1 MQNQSLEYI
10 VKTYF
15 PLIEDKFNF
24 RLGTVKGISISYNKK
39 SFSVYIINKNTSLS
53 TTAITKDLLL
63 KKYINIIIDIF
74 N

>member
-24 RLGTVKGISISYNKK
+24 RLGTVKGVSFNYNSTYETWVAVSKL
-39 SFSVYIINKNTSLS
+39 INQQ
-53 TTAITKDLLL
+53 
-63 KKYINIIIDIF
+63 
-74 N
+74 